1 MNSIH
6 NNGPDDKLL
15 NDELEKLGQ
24 DYQHHSSEEPPELL
38 DQAILNSAHR
48 AVENTDHW
56 LDFGWVHGLTTAA
69 VVVLALSIIMTQRQP
84 TGLEDNGLTP
94 VDSPS
99 LGRSLESESEMSG
112 KMREQ
117 SVSELNYMTKESKQE
132 LRKDAS
138 SVSSDTMLQ
147 TVPAASAPAVQA
159 GVRAE
164 PEVARKARDEIRAKK
179 SVPPEKVLLEED
191 IMPMNAPAE
200 AEADERQIDANK
212 LDADRIHAERSR
224 SITAEEQLQAILL
237 MKLEGDDKWEAELK
251 TFIEDYPDYPLP
263 DELKH

>member
-24 DYQHHSSEEPPELL
+24 DYQQHSSEEPPELL

-56 LDFGWVHGLTTAA
+56 LDFGWIHGLTTAA

-84 TGLEDNGLTP
+84 TGFEDNGLTP
-94 VDSPS
+94 TDTSS
-99 LGRSLESESEMSG
+99 LGRSRQAEPEMSG

-117 SVSELNYMTKESKQE
+117 SVSELNYMTQESKQE

-138 SVSSDTMLQ
+138 SVSSDTALQ
-147 TVPAASAPAVQA
+147 TVPAASAPAVQTGA
-159 GVRAE
+159 RAE
-164 PEVARKARDEIRAKK
+164 PEIARKAQDEIRAKK
-179 SVPPEKVLLEED
+179 SLPPEKVLLEED
-191 IMPMNAPAE
+191 LTQMNTPAE
-200 AEADERQIDANK
+200 AEADERQNGAYK
-212 LDADRIHAERSR
+212 LDADKIHAERAI
-224 SITAEEQLQAILL
+224 SITPEEQLQAILL
-237 MKLEGDDKWEAELK
+237 MKLEGDDKWETELE
-251 TFIEDYPDYPLP
+251 TFIENYPDYPLP
-263 DELKH
+263 DALKN